1 MDKINNHIREISLCE
16 KQRSDA
22 MLRAYI
28 EPIESFLEG
37 EGPVQDIL
45 NKVNEL
51 LL

>member
-1 MDKINNHIREISLCE
+1 MDKINNQIREISLCE

-28 EPIESFLEG
+28 EPIEMFLES

-45 NKVNEL
+45 NKVTEL
-51 LL
+51 VF